1 MCESTDHEAI
11 GKTVPGITGR
21 SDGSNSRPLLEQE
34 QDRSGDDGGP
44 CLPAM
49 FGVEFS
55 EDELVVGPE
64 EPVDISFREARFQ
77 IREMLGER
85 KRHLDLRKQLKR
97 FQEAQSIDD
106 LADPWVDSVPLSFS
120 EVSRD
125 IAKSLST
132 KASKYGVQACAQV
145 DALVYVNIP
154 SRNLCPLTPKL
165 DPIAAEELHRQG
177 WRSVSMVFIPYSC
190 VLVGNEGCPEFLRNK
205 TGRVRRKWQRPVGWF
220 DPE

>member
-1 MCESTDHEAI
+1 MKPSEKQYRGSLVAATKATLDLFSNRN
-11 GKTVPGITGR
+11 KTVRETMVAR
-21 SDGSNSRPLLEQE
+21 AFLR
-34 QDRSGDDGGP
+34 
-44 CLPAM
+44 CL
-49 FGVEFS
+49 GVEFS

-106 LADPWVDSVPLSFS
+106 LADPWLDSVPLSLS
-120 EVSRD
+120 DVSRD

-132 KASKYGVQACAQV
+132 KASKYGVQACAKL
-145 DALVYVNIP
+145 DALVYVNFP
-154 SRNLCPLTPKL
+154 GRHLYPLTPKL

-190 VLVGNEGCPEFLRNK
+190 VLVAYEDCPEFLRNK
-205 TGRVRRKWQRPVGWF
+205 TGRVRMKWQHPVGWF
-220 DPE
+220 DPQRET